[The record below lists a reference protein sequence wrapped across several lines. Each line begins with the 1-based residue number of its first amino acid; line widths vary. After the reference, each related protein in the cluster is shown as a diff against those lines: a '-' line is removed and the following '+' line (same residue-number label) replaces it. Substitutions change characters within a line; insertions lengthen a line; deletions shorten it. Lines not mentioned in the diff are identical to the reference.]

1 MARKIFILSAVLLPA
16 AILAAATRWP
26 GALWAF
32 VIAAPPIAVGLYD
45 MVQTRHALR
54 RVYPLVGHGRYLLEA
69 FRPEIQQ
76 YFVENNTD
84 GTPFSREFRTVIY
97 QRSKGARDT
106 VPFGTQRDVNRVGY
120 EWMTHSLDPRHAPRE
135 EPRVRVGGPQCEQ
148 PYLASHLNVSAMSFG
163 SLSRHAIEALNLGAK
178 EGGFAHNTGEGGIS
192 PYHEKH
198 GGDLIWQI
206 GTGYFGCRSPQGD
219 FDPEAFAR
227 RATSAQVKMVEIKL
241 SQGAKPGHGGILPA
255 AKITPEISQIRGV
268 PMDRDV
274 ISPPAHSAFSSP
286 RELLELVQRMRELSG
301 GKPVGFKL
309 CVGHRSEFL
318 GICKAMLETG
328 ILPDFVTVDGA
339 EGGTGAA
346 PIELSNSVGMPL
358 RDGLLFV
365 NSALRGIGVRD
376 RVRVIAAGKIA
387 TGFHMVRAIALG
399 ADMCNSAR
407 GMMFALGC
415 IQARRCNDNGCPVGI
430 ATQDPGRVQGLVVS
444 DKAERVRRYHEDT
457 IEAFLE
463 LVASNGLDSP
473 ADIRPRNVLRR
484 VDAVTIQPFSEVYE
498 YLPVGCLLDAA
509 TIPEAWRGRWQRA
522 NADAFNTAPW
532 SIVPPAPRHSR
543 LGP

>member
-1 MARKIFILSAVLLPA
+1 MARKIFILSTVLMPA

-415 IQARRCNDNGCPVGI
+415 IQARRCNANGCPVGI

-543 LGP
+543 VGP

>member
-1 MARKIFILSAVLLPA
+1 MARKIFILSTVLMPA

-543 LGP
+543 VGP